1 MMKLILLSGGSG
13 TRLWPLSNDARSKQF
28 LKVLENDEQ
37 QLISMVQQLW
47 GQLEASN
54 LSEHSYIATS
64 QSQVEM
70 MQSQIGTDVPLI
82 IEPERRDTFPAIAL
96 AAVYL
101 YSVKEVR
108 LSETI
113 TIVPVDPLVEN
124 GFFETIKELEEV
136 LTESKA
142 DLALIGVKPTYPSS
156 KYGYIIPDAAD
167 ETYESGYKRVRN
179 FREKPTEAQA
189 VELLEQQAL
198 WNCGVFSFKLGYLIS
213 LLEQLNLPI
222 QYDELRKQYQVLP
235 KISFDYQVVE
245 KARSIV
251 VVPYE
256 GGWKDLG
263 TWNTLT
269 EEMKNNQIGK
279 GTISEDCKNTHLIN
293 EIDIPVSIVGLSN
306 IVVAASPD
314 GILVSSKSASTRI
327 KDYIKYNQ
335 KPKYEERKWGWVRI
349 LDDQIYEDGRCVA
362 TKRVGIRAGEN
373 LSYRMHTYREEVWT
387 IVNGE
392 GEFLQNGNYMHVK
405 AGNILHI
412 PMKTLHTLRA
422 VKEIEMIVVQS
433 GQSQEVNR
441 IVELYTTWKEITESC
456 IKV

>member
-1 MMKLILLSGGSG
+1 MKLILLSGGSG

-47 GQLEASN
+47 GQLEASD

-124 GFFETIKELEEV
+124 EFFETIKELEEV
-136 LTESKA
+136 LNESKA

-189 VELLEQQAL
+189 VELLAQQAL

-213 LLEQLNLPI
+213 LLEQLNMPI

-279 GTISEDCKNTHLIN
+279 GIISEDCKNTHLIN

>member
-1 MMKLILLSGGSG
+1 MKLILLSGGSG

>member
-1 MMKLILLSGGSG
+1 MKLILLSGGSG

-47 GQLEASN
+47 GQLETSR

-101 YSVKEVR
+101 YSVEEVS

-113 TIVPVDPLVEN
+113 TIVPVDPLVDN
-124 GFFETIKELEEV
+124 NFFETIKELEDV
-136 LTESKA
+136 LNESKA

-156 KYGYIIPDAAD
+156 KYGYIIPAVAE
-167 ETYESGYKRVRN
+167 ETLDKEYKQVLN

-189 VELLEQQAL
+189 VELLAQQAL

-213 LLEQLNLPI
+213 LLEQLNMPI
-222 QYDELRKQYQVLP
+222 QYDELRKQYQLLP

-245 KARSIV
+245 KASSIV

-269 EEMKNNQIGK
+269 EEMRNNQIGK
-279 GTISEDCKNTHLIN
+279 GTISEDCNNTHLIN

-327 KDYIKYNQ
+327 KDYINYNQ
-335 KPKYEERKWGWVRI
+335 KPKYEERKWGWVRV

-362 TKRVGIRAGEN
+362 TKRVGIRTGEN

-441 IVELYTTWKEITESC
+441 IVELYTTWKEITDSC